1 MISGSRCG
9 RATSLVAL
17 LIAGTVAVVS
27 PAAFAASGRPGGG
40 TLSERLAELAGPDV
54 RGLPAGRQAR
64 VLSLAPRGPGS
75 FLRKGNRVLVDVRFD
90 HGAAAS
96 TDTLRAAGGE
106 VVNVSRRYQTA
117 TVAVRPA
124 GLRALAAVSGVQ
136 AVKEVLAPITSAEC
150 AGAVTSEGDG
160 QLLANEARTDFG
172 LDGGGVTVGILSDSF
187 DQAGAATHAA
197 NDIASGDLPGSGN
210 PCGRTTPVEVLENYL
225 PLPEEPDPTDEGRAM
240 TQIVHDLASGARM
253 AFASAFNGEFS
264 FAENIERLA
273 RPALKGGAGAGV
285 IADDVVYLD
294 EPFFQDG
301 PVAVA
306 AGNATKA
313 GAAYFSAAGND
324 NVIDAEGH
332 NIGSWEAP
340 EYRDA
345 NTCPAAI
352 VALSEQVEAEEQKFI
367 EDEELEGVAPQGL
380 RPTDCMDFNPG
391 PGGPNDETFGIT
403 VPAGGELSVDLQW
416 AEPWFGVKTDLDAFL
431 LDEEGKVL
439 EVEGTPVGST
449 EDNVGSS
456 QEPFEY
462 MAWENPGTTQE
473 VQLVINRFDGLTPR
487 LKLALVNGDALR
499 IEYPESS
506 GGDVVGPTIFGH
518 AGAASA
524 IGVAAV
530 PFFSNSA
537 PEKYSSRGPVTHY
550 FGPVTTTSPAPA
562 LSSAQVISKPDLAA
576 TDCGRTTF
584 FASFRS
590 LPIGTPPAWHFCGTS
605 AAAPHAA
612 AVAALMRQ
620 ASPGLSPAQV
630 RSTLMATARPVG
642 TFGADAVGSGLVD
655 AFRAVAAVAPP
666 PTITITERPPAVSK
680 ERMPRVGFTAD
691 RPVAFACAVD
701 GGPFQPCTTPLVPLA
716 PLADGEHGVVVRGID
731 VVGMTGTS
739 ETVLFTVDTTAPRT
753 YFRRHPRKV
762 IRTRHRKARATF
774 RFGANE
780 EGVTFV
786 CRVDGGLPRFCPEA
800 FSRRFRIG
808 MHSMRV
814 TARDTV
820 GNVDATPAVYRFRV
834 KRTR

>member
-1 MISGSRCG
+1 M
-9 RATSLVAL
+9 RA
-17 LIAGTVAVVS
+17 
-27 PAAFAASGRPGGG
+27 
-40 TLSERLAELAGPDV
+40 
-54 RGLPAGRQAR
+54 LPARRQASA
-64 VLSLAPRGPGS
+64 LSLARSGPGS
-75 FLRKGNRVLVDVRFD
+75 LLREGSRVLVDVRFD

-96 TDTLRAAGGE
+96 VPALRASGGE
-106 VVNVSRRYQTA
+106 VVNVSRRYQTV
-117 TVAVRPA
+117 TVAARLE
-124 GLRALAAVSGVQ
+124 GLRALAAVTGVQ
-136 AVKEVLAPITSAEC
+136 AVREVLTPITSAEC
-150 AGAVTSEGDG
+150 SGAVTSEGDA

-172 LDGGGVTVGILSDSF
+172 LNGGGVAVGILSDSF
-187 DQAGAATHAA
+187 DQATQAATGSQPVATHEA
-197 NDIASGDLPGSGN
+197 NDIASGDLPGPGN
-210 PCGRTTPVEVLENYL
+210 PCGRTAPVDVLENYSQ
-225 PLPEEPDPTDEGRAM
+225 PPGEPDPTDEGRAM
-240 TQIVHDLASGARM
+240 AQIVHDLAPGAKI

-264 FAENIERLA
+264 LAENIERLA
-273 RPALKGGAGAGV
+273 KPVLKGGAGAGV
-285 IADDVVYLD
+285 IADDVVYPD

-306 AGNATKA
+306 TGNATKA
-313 GAAYFSAAGND
+313 GASYFSAAGND
-324 NVIDAEGH
+324 NVVDAEGR
-332 NIGSWEAP
+332 NVGSWEAP

-345 NTCPAAI
+345 GACPPAI
-352 VALSEQVEAEEQKFI
+352 VDLSEQVETEEQEFF
-367 EDEELEGVAPQGL
+367 DESGSSEVPEGLHP
-380 RPTDCMDFNPG
+380 DHCMDFK
-391 PGGPNDETFGIT
+391 PGGGPDETLGIE
-403 VPAGGELSVDLQW
+403 VQAGKPLVIDLQW
-416 AEPWFGVKTDLDAFL
+416 AEPWFGVETDIDAFL
-431 LDEEGKVL
+431 LDEAGDVL

-462 MAWENPGTTQE
+462 LAWENPGPQQE
-473 VQLVINRFDGLTPR
+473 VQLVINRFSGPGAR
-487 LKLALVNGDALR
+487 LRVALVNSDVLG
-499 IEYPESS
+499 IEYPEPS

-530 PFFSNSA
+530 PFFSNAA

-550 FGPVTTTSPAPA
+550 FGPVTTTSPAPV
-562 LSSAQVISKPDLAA
+562 LPSAQTISKPDLAA
-576 TDCGRTTF
+576 TDCGETTF

-620 ASPGLSPAQV
+620 ASPGLTPAQV
-630 RSTLMATARPVG
+630 RSTLASTARPVG
-642 TFGADAVGSGLVD
+642 GFGPDAVGSGLVD

-666 PTITITERPPAVSK
+666 PTITITERPAAISK
-680 ERMPRVGFTAD
+680 ERMPHVGFTAD

-701 GGPFQPCTTPLVPLA
+701 GGPFQPCTSPLVPLTR
-716 PLADGEHGVVVRGID
+716 LADGKHGVVVRGID

-762 IRTRHRKARATF
+762 IRTHHRKARASF

-808 MHSMRV
+808 MHSIRV

-820 GNVDATPAVYRFRV
+820 GNGDATPAVYRFRV
-834 KRTR
+834 KRIG